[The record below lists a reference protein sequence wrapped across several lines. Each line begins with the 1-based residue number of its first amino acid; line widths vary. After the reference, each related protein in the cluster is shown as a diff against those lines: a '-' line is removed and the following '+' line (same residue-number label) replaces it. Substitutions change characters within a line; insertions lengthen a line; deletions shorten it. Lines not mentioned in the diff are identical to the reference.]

1 MVRPVGTLVM
11 CTVRGVKNSTQTSV
25 EDLFTTVGFA
35 IKDKVNSKNTKPE
48 KMGFIIVIGLIG
60 L

>member
-25 EDLFTTVGFA
+25 EDVFTTVGFA
-35 IKDKVNSKNTKPE
+35 ITGKENNKITKLE
-48 KMGFIIVIGLIG
+48 KMGFMIVVGLIG

>member
-25 EDLFTTVGFA
+25 EDVFTTVGLA
-35 IKDKVNSKNTKPE
+35 IRGKENSNNTKLE
-48 KMGFIIVIGLIG
+48 KMGFMIVVGLIG

>member
-1 MVRPVGTLVM
+1 M

-25 EDLFTTVGFA
+25 EDVFTTVGFA
-35 IKDKVNSKNTKPE
+35 ITGKENNKITKLE
-48 KMGFIIVIGLIG
+48 KMGFMIVVGLIG

>member
-25 EDLFTTVGFA
+25 EDVFTTVGFA

-48 KMGFIIVIGLIG
+48 KMGFIIVIGL
-60 L
+60 